1 MRHWVLED
9 LGSHE
14 DFRGGSWVRRPVAPR
29 AEPVGMPIRCFQ
41 CDGTRCSI
49 FEMAAMGFCVVEVHR
64 GDSVPRRISPLRFG
78 RPRAGDSFLKRSS
91 NRDSVFP
98 GSHNEILHCRSAQLG
113 FGTTEDFTIEILHH
127 RSLAGDSV
135 LGRSDN

>member
-1 MRHWVLED
+1 MRLCTEVSQWRFRATAVSQWMCWQACSFWCNVDVRHWVLED

-49 FEMAAMGFCVVEVHR
+49 FEMATMGFCVVEVHR
-64 GDSVPRRISPLRFG
+64 GDSVPRRISLLRF
-78 RPRAGDSFLKRSS
+78 
-91 NRDSVFP
+91 
-98 GSHNEILHCRSAQLG
+98 
-113 FGTTEDFTIEILHH
+113 
-127 RSLAGDSV
+127 
-135 LGRSDN
+135 